1 MKKNTKRVTI
11 TIPNDEVLKSINR
24 TPLLKSLSR
33 QDLMV
38 GENIEVVNNVQFSR
52 MERLYTLVGAEIK
65 EIKN

>member
-11 TIPNDEVLKSINR
+11 TIPNDEVLKRINR

-33 QDLMV
+33 QDLKV

-52 MERLYTLVGAEIK
+52 MMRLYTLVGAEIK